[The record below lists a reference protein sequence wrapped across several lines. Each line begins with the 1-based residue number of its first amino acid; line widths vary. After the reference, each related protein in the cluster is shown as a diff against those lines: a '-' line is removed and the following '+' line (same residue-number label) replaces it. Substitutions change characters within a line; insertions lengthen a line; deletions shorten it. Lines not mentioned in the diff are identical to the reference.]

1 MPRITSLIRAKK
13 WDKVSGLIC
22 QTSQFHDKTIKAY
35 RCCNQCSERHNILHY
50 VLTFNPPI
58 SVVRDFTETFPEA
71 AHETDCMLR
80 YPLHIALMYNASA
93 EVVSHLMKAN
103 EKAVTAVDKEGKT
116 SLHLLFIEYRIKSK
130 CYKRHREEAK
140 MYFPEIIHMLCH
152 HLPGMVLKEDL
163 NDMNVLEYVIQEEVD
178 CRTLKLLQAVAES
191 VMKGDDLSWFRK
203 PRSYVKKV
211 DISSS
216 SQSQFGKIMYSVRK
230 TIASRS
236 A

>member
-1 MPRITSLIRAKK
+1 MPRITSLIRSKK
-13 WDKVSGLIC
+13 WDKVSELLC
-22 QTSQFHDKTIKAY
+22 QSNQFHDKTKGY
-35 RCCNQCSERHNILHY
+35 KCCYQCSERHNILHY

-58 SVVRDFTETFPEA
+58 SVVRDIIETFPEA

-80 YPLHIALMYNASA
+80 YPLHTALMYGSSA
-93 EVVSHLMKAN
+93 DVVSHLMKVN

-116 SLHLLFIEYRIKSK
+116 SLHLLFIDYRIKSK
-130 CYKRHREEAK
+130 CYKLHREEAK

-152 HLPGMVLKEDL
+152 HEPEMVLKEDW

-178 CRTLKLLQAVAES
+178 CFILRLLQTVGES
-191 VMKGDDLSWFRK
+191 VMKRDDLSWFRK

-211 DISSS
+211 DEKSA
-216 SQSQFGKIMYSVRK
+216 SQSQFGKIMHSVRK
-230 TIASRS
+230 TLASRT